1 MTTQLP
7 KHLHHRLDS
16 LIAREMAALIWKT
29 KTTIKLTE
37 AVAFEIRNIE
47 SLLAN
52 KDRPWSIS
60 IGHVIPRDAQFTSLG
75 DACGIGGGAFCHELQ
90 YWFDVVW
97 SDHTRQQFNIG
108 KIHIN
113 ILEFVVVLLQLAAAI
128 TRDEQAFQVNGRS
141 ILPLHK
147 LLIRSDNS
155 PSYISKGA
163 EVAVLQLF
171 PPQSRTLIMPGVQ
184 AVHRTLASKP
194 ASTKVARTIRN
205 RRLHYFI
212 FCFDMKLDDDWL
224 LENQS
229 QERANFQLAMYA
241 THLATG
247 SSLHCRAI
255 KASTIAS
262 YLHDI
267 ATFLGRFRP
276 IDPRFISAADAAL
289 APVIAKVIAEQRRWE
304 MVPNRREPFTV
315 EMHLAIANFPS
326 SQKDDCCLTA
336 AMANWTL
343 CNLYAGCRG
352 IEWAQTQLIH
362 RPLNTFHK
370 NRFKN
375 AYAFT
380 LNDVLCF
387 TITSSPLTFAQ
398 ALATPSRVEK
408 IKLRFEEQKN
418 GENGEWKLFTRNNSN
433 TNLCFVSNFLQIL
446 ARHKRLANSS
456 PTQPLSV
463 YRGNDG
469 VAYNITTVDI
479 DATLRAAAAKVYQL
493 DPTAHR
499 ATLQLWSSHSL
510 RVGACTLLYSKGFSE
525 MEIKYLLRWK
535 SNAFMTYLRNL
546 AVTSRRQNDAVND
559 TSEIPNFV

>member
-1 MTTQLP
+1 MWRDPITISPTFYLD
-7 KHLHHRLDS
+7 HLS
-16 LIAREMAALIWKT
+16 QIT
-29 KTTIKLTE
+29 PLTGF
-37 AVAFEIRNIE
+37 VANRYFKR
-47 SLLAN
+47 S
-52 KDRPWSIS
+52 R
-60 IGHVIPRDAQFTSLG
+60 G
-75 DACGIGGGAFCHELQ
+75 CGLTA
-90 YWFDVVW
+90 
-97 SDHTRQQFNIG
+97 
-108 KIHIN
+108 
-113 ILEFVVVLLQLAAAI
+113 
-128 TRDEQAFQVNGRS
+128 
-141 ILPLHK
+141 
-147 LLIRSDNS
+147 
-155 PSYISKGA
+155 
-163 EVAVLQLF
+163 F

-229 QERANFQLAMYA
+229 QERANFNWQCTQRIWQQDRL
-241 THLATG
+241 
-247 SSLHCRAI
+247 
-255 KASTIAS
+255 STVEQSRPARLRVT
-262 YLHDI
+262 YDI

-352 IEWAQTQLIH
+352 ISG
-362 RPLNTFHK
+362 HK
-370 NRFKN
+370 PNLSTDPSTRSTKIDSKCICIYFERC
-375 AYAFT
+375 
-380 LNDVLCF
+380 LVLHHNF
-387 TITSSPLTFAQ
+387 LSFNLRASSRNPVA
-398 ALATPSRVEK
+398 SRK
-408 IKLRFEEQKN
+408 IKLRFEEQKMVRMESGN
-418 GENGEWKLFTRNNSN
+418 CSRATTATR
-433 TNLCFVSNFLQIL
+433 TYVSYRILQIL